1 MSPQVRLSLRMRR
14 LILERAKFCCE
25 YCHSPTAYSPE
36 IFEVEHV
43 IPTSR
48 GGKTTLA
55 NLALACPACNRYKAN
70 RVEAIDPVTEQLSPL
85 YNPRTQEWT
94 VHFQWNNLFTTIV
107 GQTALGRATIETLR
121 MNREAVEYF
130 RKALVQLNLH
140 PDQTS

>member
-1 MSPQVRLSLRMRR
+1 MRR

-94 VHFQWNNLFTTIV
+94 VHFQWNKANERKKVRQLIRCQGTNKDEIFFKI
-107 GQTALGRATIETLR
+107 GQTFEAMFKQSHSLLG
-121 MNREAVEYF
+121 
-130 RKALVQLNLH
+130 
-140 PDQTS
+140 